1 MTSFI
6 KNEAGD
12 QNFWEKHLIQWRET
26 GSSQAEYCRKNN
38 LKEHTFSYQKC
49 KRINKIEPKA
59 NASTGFIQL
68 QLPSNKIEPATL
80 TLRFNNGTLLSGIT
94 ECNLTLV
101 KQLAE
106 VFA

>member
-1 MTSFI
+1 MTSLI
-6 KNEAGD
+6 KNEAGA
-12 QNFWEKHLIQWRET
+12 QSFWVKHLAQWRES

-49 KRINKIEPKA
+49 KRIHKSSAKG
-59 NASTGFIQL
+59 NASTGFIQV

-94 ECNLTLV
+94 DCNLALV

-106 VFA
+106 AFA